1 MCDGGVRGKN
11 QDPELPLG
19 WKTGA
24 HLGCFQWWR
33 LLICLMTA
41 PRMENRS
48 SPGLLPMVEAADL
61 SHDQEGKEWGSSL
74 FILREGRVIG
84 FGRG

>member
-1 MCDGGVRGKN
+1 M
-11 QDPELPLG
+11 
-19 WKTGA
+19 
-24 HLGCFQWWR
+24 
-33 LLICLMTA
+33 
-41 PRMENRS
+41 MENRS